1 MKRLGMMIAIREDR
15 IKEYRELHANV
26 WPDVLKNLTDLH
38 CKNYSIFLHNNYLF
52 GYMEYHGKNYE
63 KDMELMAQNEKV
75 KEWWAVCKPCQIPL
89 PNRKEG
95 EWWSLME
102 EVFHHD

>member
-1 MKRLGMMIAIREDR
+1 
-15 IKEYRELHANV
+15 
-26 WPDVLKNLTDLH
+26 
-38 CKNYSIFLHNNYLF
+38 
-52 GYMEYHGKNYE
+52 MEYHGENYE

-75 KEWWAVCKPCQIPL
+75 KEWWAICKPCQIPL
-89 PNRKEG
+89 QNRKEG

>member
-1 MKRLGMMIAIREDR
+1 MMIAIREDK
-15 IKEYRELHANV
+15 IKEYKELHANV
-26 WPDVLKNLTDLH
+26 WPEVLKNLTDLH
-38 CKNYSIFLHNNYLF
+38 CKNYSIFLRNNYLF
-52 GYMEYHGKNYE
+52 GYMEYHGRNYE

-75 KEWWAVCKPCQIPL
+75 KEWWTVCKPCQIPL
-89 PNRKEG
+89 KNRKEG